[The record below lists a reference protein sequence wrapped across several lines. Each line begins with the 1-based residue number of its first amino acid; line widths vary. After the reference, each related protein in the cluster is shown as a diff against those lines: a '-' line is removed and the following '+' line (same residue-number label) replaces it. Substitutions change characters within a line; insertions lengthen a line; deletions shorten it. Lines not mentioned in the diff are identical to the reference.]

1 MAEPQAAADH
11 AKAAATIT
19 AATLAAMRRLWA
31 RLGTGNFDTAWR
43 TLGPQ
48 LTMILT
54 AGQLALAREASAYTL
69 TAADEFGIAGA
80 SAGGLVPEALA
91 GVASDGRALDSLL
104 YEALIPVRTLLG
116 QGGGLRVS
124 LEVGQEHLDRMVTTQ
139 MADAGRAAS
148 SVETAVQRNV
158 TGWVRM
164 LTLPSCDRCAVMA
177 GRFYRWNEGFD
188 RHPRC
193 DCKMIP
199 ADEDVAGDIR
209 TDPLLA
215 IKSGQV
221 TGLSKADYKAIVED
235 GADVSQVINA
245 KRGMSTE
252 QVFGHRL
259 KVTSEGTTRR
269 GRARRAMGNAPVRL
283 RPESIYKIAGA
294 DRNEVIRLLRHY
306 GYITDE
312 PSQPMREG
320 FGTFGKGGKAKAAR
334 EAVLEARRT
343 GARDLS
349 NPYTMTAAEL
359 KVYRAEMRDLYAAAR
374 ISSPPAFFAR
384 MTLAQQRAWL
394 ERRARMIGH

>member
-48 LTMILT
+48 MTAVLT
-54 AGQLALAREASAYTL
+54 AGQLAVARDASAYTL
-69 TAADEFGIAGA
+69 TAADELGIAGVP
-80 SAGGLVPEALA
+80 AGGLVPEALA
-91 GVASDGRALDSLL
+91 GVASDGRPLDSLL

-116 QGGGLRVS
+116 RGGGLRVS

-148 SVETAVQRNV
+148 SVETAVQRSI

-177 GRFYRWNEGFD
+177 GRFYRWNEGFW

-193 DCKMIP
+193 DCKHIP
-199 ADEDVAGDIR
+199 ATEDVAGDIR
-209 TDPLLA
+209 TDPRKA
-215 IKSGQV
+215 IESGQV

-283 RPESIYKIAGA
+283 RPESIYQVAK
-294 DRNEVIRLLRHY
+294 DRDDAIRLLRHY

-343 GARDLS
+343 GVRDLS

-359 KVYRAEMRDLYAAAR
+359 RVYRAEMRDLFAAAR

-384 MTLAQQRAWL
+384 MTLAQQRGWL